1 MVSIKAVRASN
12 ASFKATSPPGMV
24 AVFAGATSGIG
35 MGTLKA
41 FVKNANSPTAYII
54 GRSKKGSAPL
64 LDELQK
70 SNPSAILNFI
80 ETEFSLIKNVDAV
93 CDEIKSKEK
102 KVDFVFVSAGYLT
115 WDGRLGEHLLPHLAI
130 VANTNNPLEST
141 EGIDVPHALRY
152 YSRLRLVYNLLP
164 LLQVSPNPR
173 VISILAGGQE
183 STIDLDDLEVKNNF
197 STIKAAQNGTTQTT
211 LAFEELAKQ
220 SPGISFVHK
229 YPGFVDTGV
238 IDRLMKTTKGI
249 LWGPATVF
257 RWVVLPVINLFS
269 TTVEEAGERGLFIAT
284 SARYPPAD
292 GAKAA
297 VELPNGVQV
306 ANASVV
312 DTEGKGNGVYRLGPD
327 DESAPDGNV
336 LPAYRKEN
344 AGAKVWESTLAVWE
358 RALGRSG

>member
-12 ASFKATSPPGMV
+12 ASFKTTSAPGMV

-41 FVKNANSPTAYII
+41 FVKNANSPTAYIV
-54 GRSKKGSAPL
+54 GRSKKAAASL

-70 SNPSAILNFI
+70 SNPSAKLNFI
-80 ETEFSLIKNVDAV
+80 ETEFSLIKNVDAIS
-93 CDEIKSKEK
+93 DEIKSKEK
-102 KVDFVFVSAGYLT
+102 KVDFVFLSAGYLT
-115 WDGRLGEHLLPHLAI
+115 WDGR
-130 VANTNNPLEST
+130 LEST

-152 YSRLRLVYNLLP
+152 YSRIRLAYNLIP

-183 STIDLDDLEVKNNF
+183 SAIDLDDLEVKNEF
-197 STIKAAQNGTTQTT
+197 STIKAAKNGTTQTT
-211 LAFEELAKQ
+211 LALEELAKQ
-220 SPGISFVHK
+220 YPGISFVHK

-238 IDRLMKTTKGI
+238 IDRLMKTTKGF

-257 RWVVLPVINLFS
+257 RWLLLPVVNLFS

-284 SARYPPAD
+284 I
-292 GAKAA
+292 
-297 VELPNGVQV
+297 
-306 ANASVV
+306 ANPSVV
-312 DTEGKGNGVYRLGPD
+312 DSEGKGNGVYRLAAD
-327 DESAPDGNV
+327 DESAPNGTV